1 MISTAVETDQ
11 PENEIQGAIALLGG
25 ILEIFVTVQECYHPL
40 ENGTESNLFISKS
53 YDPSSHF
60 EVASNDILEIYE
72 RITGEKLD
80 MNIEPDEEDEDY

>member
-1 MISTAVETDQ
+1 
-11 PENEIQGAIALLGG
+11 
-25 ILEIFVTVQECYHPL
+25 
-40 ENGTESNLFISKS
+40 LFISKS

>member
-1 MISTAVETDQ
+1 M
-11 PENEIQGAIALLGG
+11 N
-25 ILEIFVTVQECYHPL
+25 YHPL
-40 ENGTESNLFISKS
+40 ENGSETNLFISKS